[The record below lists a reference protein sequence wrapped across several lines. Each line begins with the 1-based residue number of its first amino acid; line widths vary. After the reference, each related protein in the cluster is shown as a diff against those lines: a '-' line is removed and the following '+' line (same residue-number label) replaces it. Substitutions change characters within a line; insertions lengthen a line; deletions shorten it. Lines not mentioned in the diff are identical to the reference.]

1 MLSLTPYRLALAIS
15 NPMIPEW
22 MKEVETGP
30 CECSA
35 SSADKKKSF
44 VEKTISGILNFFQE
58 SMISEGFA
66 KRSGFLQS
74 IDPRVKLVSFLVV
87 IFAVSLTRDVEI
99 IFVVYLLTLLLA
111 YLSKIEILFFIKR
124 VWVFVPI
131 FAGIIVLPIIF
142 NVFMPGDNL
151 VTLATLG
158 NGTYVGPILLP
169 STIFITK
176 QGTISAITFVL
187 RVATCVS
194 IAVLLILTTKRDE
207 LFKSLRSLRVPKVYV
222 LTLDMCY
229 RYIFLLMDAVRDFY
243 TAKKSRTITTLPMR
257 EEQKWV
263 AGRIGYVLV
272 KSLDTSERVH
282 KAMISRG
289 FDGDVKLMHDYV
301 MQKRDYATIVAVSAF
316 SVILVLISQNI
327 IMT

>member
-1 MLSLTPYRLALAIS
+1 
-15 NPMIPEW
+15 MIPEW
-22 MKEVETGP
+22 MKEVGP
-30 CECSA
+30 CNCDAVSVE
-35 SSADKKKSF
+35 KKKSF

-58 SMISEGFA
+58 SMVSEGYT
-66 KRSGFLQS
+66 RRNGFLQS
-74 IDPRVKLVSFLVV
+74 IDPRVKLVSLLIL
-87 IFAVSLTRDVEI
+87 IFAVSLTRDIAVLFI
-99 IFVVYLLTLLLA
+99 VYLLILLFA
-111 YLSKIEILFFIKR
+111 YLSKIEMLFFIKR

-142 NVFMPGDNL
+142 NVFMPGDHL
-151 VTLATLG
+151 VTVATFG
-158 NGTYVGPILLP
+158 NNTYVGPVLLP
-169 STIFITK
+169 STIYITE
-176 QGTISAITFVL
+176 QGTISAITFIL

-194 IAVLLILTTKRDE
+194 IAVLLVLTTKRDE

-229 RYIFLLMDAVRDFY
+229 RYIFLLMDTIRDFF
-243 TAKKSRTITTLPMR
+243 TAKKSRTITPLPMR

-289 FDGDVKLMHDYV
+289 FDGDVKLMHDYA
-301 MQKRDYATIVAVSAF
+301 MQKRDYATVVCVSTF
-316 SVILVLISQNI
+316 SVALVLISQNI
-327 IMT
+327 ITI

>member
-1 MLSLTPYRLALAIS
+1 
-15 NPMIPEW
+15 MIPEW
-22 MKEVETGP
+22 MKEVGP
-30 CECSA
+30 CNCEAVSVE
-35 SSADKKKSF
+35 KKKSF

-58 SMISEGFA
+58 SMASEGYT
-66 KRSGFLQS
+66 KRNGFLQS
-74 IDPRVKLVSFLVV
+74 IDPRVKLASFLLM

-99 IFVVYLLTLLLA
+99 IFAVYLLILLFA
-111 YLSKIEILFFIKR
+111 YLSKIDTLFFIKR

-151 VTLATLG
+151 VTVATLG
-158 NGTYVGPILLP
+158 NNTYIGPVLLP
-169 STIFITK
+169 STIYITK
-176 QGTISAITFVL
+176 QGTISAITFIL

-194 IAVLLILTTKRDE
+194 IAVLLILTTKRDV

-229 RYIFLLMDAVRDFY
+229 RYIFLLMDTIRDFFA
-243 TAKKSRTITTLPMR
+243 AKKSRTITTLPLG

-289 FDGDVKLMHDYV
+289 FDGDVKLMHDYAV
-301 MQKRDYATIVAVSAF
+301 QKRDYATLVCVSTLSVA
-316 SVILVLISQNI
+316 LVLISQNI
-327 IMT
+327 IKV

>member
-1 MLSLTPYRLALAIS
+1 
-15 NPMIPEW
+15 MIPEW
-22 MKEVETGP
+22 MKEVEP
-30 CECSA
+30 CNCDAVSVE
-35 SSADKKKSF
+35 KKKSF

-58 SMISEGFA
+58 SMISEGYT
-66 KRSGFLQS
+66 KRNGFLQS
-74 IDPRVKLVSFLVV
+74 IDPRVKLVSLLIL
-87 IFAVSLTRDVEI
+87 IFAVSLTRDIEVLI
-99 IFVVYLLTLLLA
+99 IVYLLTLMLA
-111 YLSKIEILFFIKR
+111 ITSRIDLLFFIKR

-142 NVFMPGDNL
+142 NIFMPGDNL
-151 VTLATLG
+151 VTVATFG
-158 NGTYVGPILLP
+158 NNTYIGPVSLP
-169 STIFITK
+169 STLYITK
-176 QGTISAITFVL
+176 QGTISAITFIL

-229 RYIFLLMDAVRDFY
+229 RYIFLLMDTIRDFF

-257 EEQKWV
+257 EEQRWV

-289 FDGDVKLMHDYV
+289 FDGDVKLMHDYA
-301 MQKRDYATIVAVSAF
+301 MQKRDYATFVCISTF
-316 SVILVLISQNI
+316 SGALVLISQNI
-327 IMT
+327 IKV

>member
-1 MLSLTPYRLALAIS
+1 MLSLTLYRMAQTICT
-15 NPMIPEW
+15 PMIPEW
-22 MKEVETGP
+22 MKEVESGP
-30 CECSA
+30 RESCPCSV
-35 SSADKKKSF
+35 DKKKSF
-44 VEKTISGILNFFQE
+44 VEKSISGILNFFQE
-58 SMISEGFA
+58 SMISEGYT
-66 KRSGFLQS
+66 KRDGLLQS

-111 YLSKIEILFFIKR
+111 YLSKIEISFFIKR

-158 NGTYVGPILLP
+158 NGTHVGPLPLP
-169 STIFITK
+169 STIYITK
-176 QGTISAITFVL
+176 QGTISAITFIL

-194 IAVLLILTTKRDE
+194 IAVLLTLTTKRDV
-207 LFKSLRSLRVPKVYV
+207 LFKSVRSLRVPKVYV

-229 RYIFLLMDAVRDFY
+229 RYIFHLMDAVRDFY
-243 TAKKSRTITTLPMR
+243 TAKKSRTMTTLPMG

-301 MQKRDYATIVAVSAF
+301 MQKRDYATIVAVSVF
-316 SVILVLISQNI
+316 SVVLVLISQNI
-327 IMT
+327 ILT

>member
-1 MLSLTPYRLALAIS
+1 MLSLIQCRLAPTIS

-22 MKEVETGP
+22 MKEVEIGP
-30 CECSA
+30 CECCAA
-35 SSADKKKSF
+35 SVGKKKSF
-44 VEKTISGILNFFQE
+44 VEKSIAGILNFFQE

-111 YLSKIEILFFIKR
+111 YLSKIGILFFIKR

-158 NGTYVGPILLP
+158 DGTYVGPILLP
-169 STIFITK
+169 STIYITK
-176 QGTISAITFVL
+176 QGTMSAITFIL

-194 IAVLLILTTKRDE
+194 IAVLLVLTTKRDV

-301 MQKRDYATIVAVSAF
+301 MQKRDYATIVAVSAL
-316 SVILVLISQNI
+316 SVVLVLISQNI

>member
-1 MLSLTPYRLALAIS
+1 MLNLTPSRLAQAIS

-66 KRSGFLQS
+66 KRGGLLQS
-74 IDPRVKLVSFLVV
+74 IDPRVKLVSLIVV

-111 YLSKIEILFFIKR
+111 YLSKIEILFFVKR

-158 NGTYVGPILLP
+158 NGTYIGPILLP
-169 STIFITK
+169 STIYITT
-176 QGTISAITFVL
+176 QGTLSAVTFIL

-257 EEQKWV
+257 DEQKWV

-301 MQKRDYATIVAVSAF
+301 MQKRDYATIVGVSTF
-316 SVILVLISQNI
+316 SVVLVLISQNI
-327 IMT
+327 IKI